1 MSKPSSSELETPVI
15 RTLDL
20 AELETVSGGEVQ
32 IATLAAKD
40 ALLTN
45 KDVIEIVYGVKWPIG
60 G

>member
-1 MSKPSSSELETPVI
+1 VSKPSSSELETPVI